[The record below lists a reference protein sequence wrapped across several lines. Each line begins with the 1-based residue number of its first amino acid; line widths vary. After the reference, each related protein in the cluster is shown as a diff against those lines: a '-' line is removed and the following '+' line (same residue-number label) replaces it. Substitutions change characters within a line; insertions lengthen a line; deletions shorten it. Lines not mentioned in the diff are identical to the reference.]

1 MIIFHWPLCL
11 QQLSRSDYT
20 YLQLLLLMMILEIN
34 DILFFV
40 KSLKELTDLYDI
52 SRFVTFCSGCTRLAS
67 NLKLK
72 HGLVTTNNSTRNF
85 YFNRLPRLWN
95 SLPLIDIS
103 QSLSTIKMK
112 LYKHFWNHFTAN
124 FDPDNLCSY
133 HNLCP
138 CANCSSLPVSYNF
151 NTCLLSTFICVFLS
165 FRLLVSITFSPSAL
179 CIVSLVMLTFL
190 FSFHLVL

>member
-1 MIIFHWPLCL
+1 MQRRATKFILN
-11 QQLSRSDYT
+11 SYDSDYRLRLLS
-20 YLQLLLLMMILEIN
+20 LQLLPLMMILEIN
-34 DILFFV
+34 DVLFFV
-40 KSLKELTDLYDI
+40 KSLKEPTDHFDI

-72 HGLVTTNNSTRNF
+72 HSLVTTNNSTRNF

-103 QSLSTIKMK
+103 QSLSTIKIK
-112 LYKHFWNHFTAN
+112 LYKHFWNHFMAN

-133 HNLCP
+133 HYLCP

-151 NTCLLSTFICVFLS
+151 NTSLL
-165 FRLLVSITFSPSAL
+165 
-179 CIVSLVMLTFL
+179 
-190 FSFHLVL
+190 